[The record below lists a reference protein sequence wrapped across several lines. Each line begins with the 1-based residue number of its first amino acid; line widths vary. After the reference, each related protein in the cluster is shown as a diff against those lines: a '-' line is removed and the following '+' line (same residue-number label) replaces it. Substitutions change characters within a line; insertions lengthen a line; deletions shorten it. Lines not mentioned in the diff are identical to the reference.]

1 MRWTVSPFDIT
12 ILLNGKGMIRC
23 IILSLSYH
31 YSNVPISSSRYKRH
45 PPRKMG
51 LHKYVVGCGSQGT
64 ISNGPLGRPS
74 RVATGKHASGII
86 IFIIIIKM
94 IISIIL
100 KRMNCDTLVL
110 KIGRGKLFV

>member
-1 MRWTVSPFDIT
+1 MSPYQAPGIKDT
-12 ILLNGKGMIRC
+12 
-23 IILSLSYH
+23 
-31 YSNVPISSSRYKRH
+31 

-64 ISNGPLGRPS
+64 ISHGPLGRPS

-100 KRMNCDTLVL
+100 KRMNYDTLVL